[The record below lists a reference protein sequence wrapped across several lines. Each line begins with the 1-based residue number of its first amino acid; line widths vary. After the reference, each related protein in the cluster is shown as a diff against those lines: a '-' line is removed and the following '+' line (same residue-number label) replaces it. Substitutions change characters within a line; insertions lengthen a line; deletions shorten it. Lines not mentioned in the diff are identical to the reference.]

1 MHRPQRSTYLR
12 IKTNKLANAGIDSSV
27 QLFKIAPDFLDSGRN
42 TVFQRQRDADCIG
55 IVHLLTS
62 DVALSAKAARM
73 VSTTASPIA
82 SAIGSPSAAATG
94 ARNGRGGALRVPTS

>member
-42 TVFQRQRDADCIG
+42 TVFQRQRNADCIG

-73 VSTTASPIA
+73 VSTTAS
-82 SAIGSPSAAATG
+82 AIGSPSAAATG